1 MNSINFEFFLDERDD
16 FVRASSYKLNNEL
29 QFNNK
34 EKKKKTKSY
43 VEKQRTRRKNLYI

>member
-34 EKKKKTKSY
+34 EKKKKNKI
-43 VEKQRTRRKNLYI
+43 VC